1 MGGDNPFG
9 AKAEFEKADGTMAR
23 FMDLHSLEERGL
35 CKLDEIPYSIRIL
48 LESALRKCDGF
59 LVNEE
64 DVRRIASWSPEMK
77 PDEIPFSPSRVILQ
91 DFTGVPAI
99 VDIAALRD
107 AMKDL
112 GGDPA
117 KVNPQV
123 PVDLVIDHSVQVD
136 VSGLF
141 PDARERNLEIEYE
154 RNSERYKFLKW
165 GQLSLDNFRA
175 VPPGR
180 GIVHQVNLEWIA
192 SVAREEDGIWIPDSL
207 VGTDSHTTMINGLG
221 VLGWGVGGIEAEAVM
236 LGQPIYMLLPEVVGF
251 ELRGTLQPGVTA
263 TDMTLRIVE
272 MLREHGCVGK
282 FVEFH
287 GQGLSSLSLPDRA
300 TIANMAPE
308 YGATCGFFPVD
319 QTTLDYMIL
328 SGRDTDHVEDVKRFM
343 SAQGLLYEQSSTT
356 PKFTSNLGL
365 DLGTVE
371 PSLSGPKRPQDR
383 VSLSEMKS
391 HWRASL
397 NAETGHQGHGIDP
410 SRNSDSSPIEGRGC
424 DLNHGDVV
432 IAAITSCTNTSN
444 PSVMIAAGLMARNA
458 ISRGLQIKPWVKP
471 SLAPGSRIVTEY
483 YDASGLSDDL
493 DSLGFSVVGYGCTT
507 CIGNSGPLD
516 SEIEAAIDDGDLVV
530 GSVLSGNR
538 NFEGRIHQKIKA
550 NYLASPPLVVAY
562 ALAGTLDID
571 FSKEPL
577 GMDGTGEPVMLS
589 DIWPSDDE
597 IRRTV
602 EAAIGP
608 EMFIR
613 RYSDVLSE
621 PRWDSIPSEASEL
634 FPWDEDSTYVRL
646 PSFFQGIEPEPSP
659 VEPIEDARVLVKVG
673 DSVTTDH
680 ISPAGAFPSSG
691 PAGEYLMSKGVEP
704 RDFNS
709 FGSRRGNHEVMIR
722 GTFANIRMR
731 NQTAPGTEGGLT
743 THFPTNEVVSIH
755 EASERYQSDST
766 QLVVLA
772 GSQYGSGSSRD
783 WAAKGTFLLGV
794 RAVIAKS
801 YERIH
806 RSNLVGMGVLPLAFS
821 DGTDAESL
829 GLDGT
834 ELYSIPASGDLD
846 PFSEIIVTA
855 KKGDGTV
862 VSFPAVVRLETPVE
876 VEYYR
881 NGGILQTVLRNLAKV

>member
-1 MGGDNPFG
+1 
-9 AKAEFEKADGTMAR
+9 
-23 FMDLHSLEERGL
+23 MD
-35 CKLDEIPYSIRIL
+35 P
-48 LESALRKCDGF
+48 
-59 LVNEE
+59 
-64 DVRRIASWSPEMK
+64 
-77 PDEIPFSPSRVILQ
+77 
-91 DFTGVPAI
+91 
-99 VDIAALRD
+99 
-107 AMKDL
+107 
-112 GGDPA
+112 
-117 KVNPQV
+117 
-123 PVDLVIDHSVQVD
+123 
-136 VSGLF
+136 
-141 PDARERNLEIEYE
+141 
-154 RNSERYKFLKW
+154 
-165 GQLSLDNFRA
+165 
-175 VPPGR
+175 
-180 GIVHQVNLEWIA
+180 
-192 SVAREEDGIWIPDSL
+192 
-207 VGTDSHTTMINGLG
+207 
-221 VLGWGVGGIEAEAVM
+221 
-236 LGQPIYMLLPEVVGF
+236 
-251 ELRGTLQPGVTA
+251 
-263 TDMTLRIVE
+263 
-272 MLREHGCVGK
+272 
-282 FVEFH
+282 
-287 GQGLSSLSLPDRA
+287 
-300 TIANMAPE
+300 
-308 YGATCGFFPVD
+308 
-319 QTTLDYMIL
+319 
-328 SGRDTDHVEDVKRFM
+328 
-343 SAQGLLYEQSSTT
+343 
-356 PKFTSNLGL
+356 
-365 DLGTVE
+365 
-371 PSLSGPKRPQDR
+371 
-383 VSLSEMKS
+383 
-391 HWRASL
+391 
-397 NAETGHQGHGIDP
+397 
-410 SRNSDSSPIEGRGC
+410 
-424 DLNHGDVV
+424 
-432 IAAITSCTNTSN
+432 
-444 PSVMIAAGLMARNA
+444 
-458 ISRGLQIKPWVKP
+458 
-471 SLAPGSRIVTEY
+471 
-483 YDASGLSDDL
+483 
-493 DSLGFSVVGYGCTT
+493 
-507 CIGNSGPLD
+507 
-516 SEIEAAIDDGDLVV
+516 EIEAAIDDGDLVV

-577 GMDGTGEPVMLS
+577 GLDSTGEPVMLS

-659 VEPIEDARVLVKVG
+659 VEPILDARVLVKVG

-691 PAGEYLMSKGVEP
+691 PAGKYLMSKGVEP

-743 THFPTNEVVSIH
+743 THFPTKEVVSIH
-755 EASERYQSDST
+755 EASERYQAEST

-783 WAAKGTFLLGV
+783 WAAKGTLLLGV

-806 RSNLVGMGVLPLAFS
+806 RSNLVGMGVLPLSFY

-855 KKGDGTV
+855 EKEDGTV
-862 VSFPAVVRLETPVE
+862 VSFPVIVRLETPVE

-881 NGGILQTVLRNLAKV
+881 NGGILQTVLRNLAKD